1 MQLAEW
7 LGEDNQLGQ
16 DIWHQKYQYDDETF
30 EEWLSRISNNDTE
43 LMQQIREKKFLF
55 GGRILANRGLT
66 HEGRKITYS
75 NCYVVSPPQDSIE
88 SIFETATKLA
98 RTYSYGG
105 GCGVDISKLSPK
117 GAKIH
122 NAAKETSGAVS
133 FMDLYSLVTEL
144 IGQNG
149 RRGALMISIDCS
161 HPDVEDFIKIKTDL
175 NKVTKANISI
185 RISDEF
191 MDAVEQ
197 GKKWKLHFKREETGE
212 VIERKVDARSL
223 FRMIAETN
231 WDYAEPGALFWDRI
245 KNWNLLANTKEFE
258 FAGTNPC
265 ITGDTL
271 IFIGDGRYVVPI
283 EQLYR
288 EYCHDPDNF
297 NVPVL
302 TWDSD
307 LQRTKFEKINW
318 VQYSGIKPVY
328 TVTLDDGSTIRAT
341 SDHKFMLSDGTKVPL
356 SQLHA
361 GDCLMPF
368 YSKCYEEY
376 TGFRNLYVNLNN
388 GKTKNYYHLQSEY
401 YFGVNL
407 DSFGRNK
414 NSLNVHHIDE
424 NHMNNT
430 PNNLSILTTGN
441 HSSNHIK
448 GENNP
453 MVKWFNE
460 TTEERRQEYRNKMR
474 IRNTG
479 TGNPNYGKKAT
490 TATLQKLSNATTT
503 FMKNPEVKK
512 KHRAGNMRH
521 RASMIKQVL
530 LLLQSQDLPFTQD
543 NYNKYRVQVSK
554 VCPSYNTILNTA
566 EFFDIYDID
575 TFFKYLITD
584 FNHRIVS
591 IEYTGE
597 GPVYDM
603 NVFNN
608 HNFAVATK
616 CTLSDGYTEFDR
628 TLSSISKLSG
638 IIIGNCAEEPLP
650 AGGSCLLGSINLS
663 EFVENPFTIVSNFDF
678 DDFKNTVRIAVK
690 ALNDVLDEGLPLH
703 PLKEQRD
710 SVTDWRQIGLGIMG
724 LADCLLKLGL
734 KYGSAESL
742 DFCDKVGEAM
752 IRTAIETSSNLAMVK
767 GSYPKFNAED
777 VISTMFF
784 ELNGSKYLEHILRTD
799 GLRNSQLL
807 TIAPTG
813 TLSTMLGISGG
824 VEPIYANYYTRKTES
839 LYGEPVYY
847 KVYTP
852 IVKQYMDA
860 HNITDDKDLPD
871 YFVTAMDLDYHRR
884 INMQSTW
891 QRRIDAS
898 ISSTVNVPNEFTIEE
913 TEQLYDYAWRSGL
926 KGITIFRDGC
936 ARLGV
941 LSTSA
946 PEESSELKRG
956 EVIHVSD
963 NLIGKKRKL
972 ITGCGSLH
980 CIALFDRESGE
991 LRETYL
997 SKGSTGGCNNF
1008 MIGLSRMISIA
1019 ARGGIS
1025 IEDIVDQLNSTGAC
1039 PSYAVRRA
1047 TQKDTSK
1054 GSCCPMAVGNAL
1066 LDMYNEMQAELKSGS
1081 ISEEA
1086 DIPDEP
1092 IHANC
1097 CPECGEPLVFEEGC
1111 NICKNCGWS
1120 KCS

>member
-55 GGRILANRGLT
+55 GGRILANRGLA

-197 GKKWKLHFKREETGE
+197 GKKWKLHFKRDETGE

-223 FRMIAETN
+223 FRLIAETN

-265 ITGDTL
+265 
-271 IFIGDGRYVVPI
+271 
-283 EQLYR
+283 
-288 EYCHDPDNF
+288 
-297 NVPVL
+297 
-302 TWDSD
+302 
-307 LQRTKFEKINW
+307 
-318 VQYSGIKPVY
+318 
-328 TVTLDDGSTIRAT
+328 
-341 SDHKFMLSDGTKVPL
+341 
-356 SQLHA
+356 
-361 GDCLMPF
+361 
-368 YSKCYEEY
+368 
-376 TGFRNLYVNLNN
+376 
-388 GKTKNYYHLQSEY
+388 
-401 YFGVNL
+401 
-407 DSFGRNK
+407 
-414 NSLNVHHIDE
+414 
-424 NHMNNT
+424 
-430 PNNLSILTTGN
+430 
-441 HSSNHIK
+441 
-448 GENNP
+448 
-453 MVKWFNE
+453 
-460 TTEERRQEYRNKMR
+460 
-474 IRNTG
+474 
-479 TGNPNYGKKAT
+479 
-490 TATLQKLSNATTT
+490 
-503 FMKNPEVKK
+503 
-512 KHRAGNMRH
+512 
-521 RASMIKQVL
+521 
-530 LLLQSQDLPFTQD
+530 
-543 NYNKYRVQVSK
+543 
-554 VCPSYNTILNTA
+554 
-566 EFFDIYDID
+566 
-575 TFFKYLITD
+575 
-584 FNHRIVS
+584 
-591 IEYTGE
+591 
-597 GPVYDM
+597 
-603 NVFNN
+603 
-608 HNFAVATK
+608 
-616 CTLSDGYTEFDR
+616 
-628 TLSSISKLSG
+628 
-638 IIIGNCAEEPLP
+638 AEEPLP

-663 EFVENPFTIVSNFDF
+663 EFVENPFTIASNFDL
-678 DDFKNTVRIAVK
+678 DSFKNTVRIAVK

-703 PLKEQRD
+703 PLQEQRD
-710 SVTDWRQIGLGIMG
+710 SVRDWRQIGLGIMG
-724 LADCLLKLGL
+724 LADCLLKIGL
-734 KYGSAESL
+734 KYGSKESL
-742 DFCDKVGEAM
+742 DFCDKIGEAM
-752 IRTAIETSSNLAMVK
+752 IQTAIETSSDLAREK
-767 GSYPKFNAED
+767 GAYPKFNAED

-784 ELNGSKYLEHILRTD
+784 ECNGSKYLEHRLRND

-852 IVKQYMDA
+852 IVKQYMELN
-860 HNITDDKDLPD
+860 NITDDKDLPD
-871 YFVTAMDLDYHRR
+871 YFVTAMDLDYHQR

-898 ISSTVNVPNEFTIEE
+898 ISSTVNVPHEFTVEDTEE
-913 TEQLYDYAWRSGL
+913 LYDYAWRSCL

-941 LSTSA
+941 LSTSN
-946 PEESSELKRG
+946 PLESSELKRG

-972 ITGCGSLH
+972 VTGCGSLH

-1025 IEDIVDQLNSTGAC
+1025 IQDIVDQLNSTGAC

-1066 LDMYNEMQAELKSGS
+1066 MDMYNEMQAELKSGS